1 MADDSGTLKLV
12 LEQALRQ
19 LDSQRELREAHR
31 TKASIILASAGLL
44 YSRILEIGE
53 NPMACPFTGL
63 VLAALIVLAS
73 AALAIVALWPRPFRQ
88 DPDPRGFA
96 EACLDM
102 PLPAAREQLL
112 VNLLDTYKENEDS
125 LRLTTGALQ
134 GAFLGLMLSLIGL
147 LAIVISQWSVSWPT
161 VAR

>member
-19 LDSQRELREAHR
+19 LDSQRELRESHR

-44 YSRILEIGE
+44 YSRLLEIGE
-53 NPMACPFTGL
+53 SPMCPFIGL
-63 VLAALIVLAS
+63 VFAALVVLAS
-73 AALAIVALWPRPFRQ
+73 AALAIVALWPKPFRQ
-88 DPDPRGFA
+88 DPDPQGFA

-102 PLPAAREQLL
+102 PLSAAREQLL
-112 VNLLDTYKENEDS
+112 VNLLDTWKENEVS

-161 VAR
+161 VAK